1 MKKVLLATMIASLIT
16 GSAFAATQGPSLK
29 DAEVENLNATTV
41 SKDVSNI
48 VVPEGSKLVQVEPN
62 RPFINYISDVVYEQV
77 PMRGYDNVAM
87 TMDIMVPKTEQKLP
101 AIIYV
106 TGGGFIN
113 ANKDSYIQQR
123 MDLAEA
129 GYVVASIQYRVA
141 PTVQFPKPLEDVK
154 AAVRY
159 LRANADKYNID
170 ANKIGLLGGSA
181 GGYLVAMGGTTNGQK
196 QFDVG
201 ENLNVSSDV
210 QAVVD
215 TYGLSDLTKVGA
227 DYSPEVQKNHMSA
240 GATEALW
247 VNGSPVFGGIDG
259 GIMADPVKTELANP
273 IHYIS
278 DKTPPF
284 LLMHGDADTAVSP
297 SQTYILQ
304 QALQKKGISAER
316 YVVANAPHGG
326 VLWIQPEIS
335 KIITDFFDRT
345 LKGKK

>member
-1 MKKVLLATMIASLIT
+1 MRKMILAFMALFMIT
-16 GSAFAATQGPSLK
+16 GGIMAATSVTTLK
-29 DAEVENLNATTV
+29 DAEAENLMATSRNM
-41 SKDVSNI
+41 SKENI
-48 VVPEGSKLVQVEPN
+48 IVPAGSELISVKAE
-62 RPFINYISDVVYEQV
+62 RPFINYIANVVYEQV

-87 TMDIMVPKTEQKLP
+87 KMDLMVPQKKEKMP
-101 AIIYV
+101 AILYI

-113 ANKDSYIQQR
+113 ANKDSYIQPR

-129 GYVVASIQYRVA
+129 GYVVASMEYRVA

-159 LRANADKYNID
+159 LRSHAEQYHID
-170 ANKIGLLGGSA
+170 ANKIGILGGSA
-181 GGYLVAMGGTTNGQK
+181 GGYLAAMVGTTNGQE

-201 ENLNVSSDV
+201 ENLQVSSDV

-215 TYGLSDLTKVGA
+215 TYGLSDLTRISDG
-227 DYSPEVQKNHMSA
+227 YPETVREKHMSA

-259 GIMADPVKTELANP
+259 GITANRELTEAANP

-284 LLMHGDADTAVSP
+284 LLMHGSADTVVSP
-297 SQTYILQ
+297 NQTVLLQ
-304 QALQKKGISAER
+304 KALQAKGIHAER
-316 YVVANAPHGG
+316 YVLAGAPHGG
-326 VLWIQPEIS
+326 VLWIQPKVSEL
-335 KIITDFFDRT
+335 IIEFFNKT
-345 LKGKK
+345 LKN

>member
-1 MKKVLLATMIASLIT
+1 MKKLCIATLVTILVT
-16 GSAFAATQGPSLK
+16 GGAMAAQGPSLK
-29 DAEVENLNATTV
+29 DAEAENLNITMV

-48 VVPEGSKLVQVEPN
+48 HVPEGSKLIQVEPN
-62 RPFINYISDVVYEQV
+62 RPFINYISGVVYEQV
-77 PMRGYDNVAM
+77 PMRGYDNVPM
-87 TMDIMVPKTEQKLP
+87 TMDIMVPKTPNKLP
-101 AIIYV
+101 AIVYI

-159 LRANADKYNID
+159 LRTNADKYNVD
-170 ANKIGLLGGSA
+170 AEHIGLLGGSA
-181 GGYLVAMGGTTNGQK
+181 GGYLAAMGGTTNGYK

-201 ENLNVSSDV
+201 ENLGVSSDV

-227 DYSPEVQKNHMSA
+227 DYDADVQKKHMSP

-247 VNGSPVFGGIDG
+247 VNGSTVFGGLDG
-259 GIMADPVKTELANP
+259 GVMADLAKTELANP

-284 LLMHGDADTAVSP
+284 LLMHGNADTSVSP

-304 QALQKKGISAER
+304 QALQQKGISAER
-316 YVVANAPHGG
+316 YVLANAPHGG

-335 KIITDFFDRT
+335 KIIIEFFNRT
-345 LKGKK
+345 LKNK

>member
-1 MKKVLLATMIASLIT
+1 MKKILMATLMMSLIT
-16 GSAFAATQGPSLK
+16 GGAMAATQGPSLK
-29 DAEVENLNATTV
+29 DAEAENLNATSV
-41 SKDVSNI
+41 SKDVSQ
-48 VVPEGSKLVQVEPN
+48 VYVPEGSKLIQVEPT

-87 TMDIMVPKTEQKLP
+87 TMDIMQPKTKEKLP
-101 AIIYV
+101 AIVFV

-181 GGYLVAMGGTTNGQK
+181 GGYLVAMGGATNGQK

-201 ENLNVSSDV
+201 DNLHVSSDV

-227 DYSPEVQKNHMSA
+227 DYSPEIQKKHMSP

-247 VNGSPVFGGIDG
+247 VNGSPVFGGVDG
-259 GIMADPVKTELANP
+259 GIMADPAKTELANP

-284 LLMHGDADTAVSP
+284 LLMHGSKDTAVSP

-304 QALQKKGISAER
+304 QALQQKGIPAER

-335 KIITDFFDRT
+335 KVIVDFFDTT
-345 LKGKK
+345 LKNKK

>member
-1 MKKVLLATMIASLIT
+1 MKKLLVATMVATLIT
-16 GSAFAATQGPSLK
+16 GGAMAATQGPSLK
-29 DAEVENLNATTV
+29 DAEAEHLKATTV
-41 SKDVSNI
+41 SKDISNI

-77 PMRGYDNVAM
+77 QMRGYDNVAM
-87 TMDIMVPKTEQKLP
+87 KMDIMVPRTKEKLP
-101 AIIYV
+101 AIVYV

-123 MDLAEA
+123 MDLAES

-170 ANKIGLLGGSA
+170 PNKIGLLGGSA
-181 GGYLVAMGGTTNGQK
+181 GGYLVAMSGATNGEK

-201 ENLNVSSDV
+201 ENLHVSSDV

-215 TYGLSDLTKVGA
+215 TYGLSDLTKIA
-227 DYSPEVQKNHMSA
+227 DDYSPEVQKKHMSP

-247 VNGSPVFGGIDG
+247 VNGSPVFGGLDG
-259 GIMADPVKTELANP
+259 GIMADPAKTELANP

-284 LLMHGDADTAVSP
+284 LLMHGNKDTAVSP

-304 QALQKKGISAER
+304 QALQKKGIPAER

-326 VLWIQPEIS
+326 VLWVQPEIVN
-335 KIITDFFDRT
+335 IINDFFDRT
-345 LKGKK
+345 LKGK